1 MKKGT
6 HCFDGPTQDL
16 SACVRDEAQALSAA
30 APTMR
35 ALLRALVLSR
45 DGLDGAIAALLASKV
60 A

>member
-1 MKKGT
+1 M
-6 HCFDGPTQDL
+6 
-16 SACVRDEAQALSAA
+16 RDEAQALSAA